1 MKHYKHLIVALAGL
15 LSIASSAK
23 SDTVSSAQGDLIL
36 AFRITDSTDILG
48 GISGNGTKNLEI
60 DLGSGG
66 TALSSNFTLSLG
78 TDLTALYGSSWNTAS
93 TLVWSVSGDT
103 ATKTLWATSPNGT
116 VWLRRTSTLQNSAA
130 TKITPLYSDLNGQT
144 TTGTGINGAIID
156 ASTDTSSYTAKVG
169 TNGNYGYTY
178 FSGGIEAGVS
188 STGATSADIYY
199 LPYVASGST
208 PGTDKGTFSLASD
221 GTLTFLAVP
230 EPSTYALASIGLF
243 SLVVMARRR
252 RALANA

>member
-1 MKHYKHLIVALAGL
+1 MKQYKHLIIALVGL
-15 LSIASSAK
+15 VSIAASAK
-23 SDTVSSAQGDLIL
+23 ATTVTSTQGDLIL
-36 AFRITDSTDILG
+36 AFRVTDSTDLLG

-60 DLGSGG
+60 DLGSAT

-78 TDLTALYGSSWNTAS
+78 ADLTALYGSSWNTAS

-116 VWLRRTSTLQNSAA
+116 VWQSKSSTLQNAA
-130 TKITPLYSDLNGQT
+130 VAKITPLYSDLNGQT

-156 ASTDTSSYTAKVG
+156 ASTDLSSYTQKVG

-188 STGATSADIYY
+188 GTSAVSAAIYY
-199 LPYVASGST
+199 LPVGSG
-208 PGTDKGTFSLASD
+208 PGTNKGTFSLASN
-221 GTLTFLAVP
+221 GTLSYQAVP
-230 EPSTYALASIGLF
+230 EPSTYAMVAIGSIGL
-243 SLVVMARRR
+243 LRLARRR
-252 RALANA
+252 GSLVKA